1 MLPMMKNSPAGRIVI
16 IGFNRSVFAKDAADG
31 YARSEAS
38 IAELTRNLAAEIAQY
53 GINAN
58 YIQLGAI
65 MTPESRR
72 VFNADK
78 DLRDYCIQRS
88 AAKRLG
94 EPVDIA
100 KVVLFLA
107 NDDSVFVSGT
117 RIIVDG
123 GGAGRVSVSPKLVIA
138 RNEVTTQSSLRGSMP
153 TRLCTLPILPHL
165 MLAGRA

>member
-72 VFNADK
+72 VFNATKIFATIVFNAQRRSDWVNRWILLK
-78 DLRDYCIQRS
+78 LCCFSQMTIQ
-88 AAKRLG
+88 
-94 EPVDIA
+94 
-100 KVVLFLA
+100 FL
-107 NDDSVFVSGT
+107 
-117 RIIVDG
+117 
-123 GGAGRVSVSPKLVIA
+123 
-138 RNEVTTQSSLRGSMP
+138 
-153 TRLCTLPILPHL
+153 
-165 MLAGRA
+165 